1 LPPPKGVGE
10 RSLLQKLDPD
20 LLQWFDRLE
29 KELYKAVAEMRQAE
43 AQREAMSAIEYD
55 ESTHLA
61 NPFCRNDESAK
72 AELFKRD
79 PMLAQFC
86 KAESEPVRL
95 DLFGAQKDL
104 TVRGRLT
111 KDPAAATVV
120 ELAEKIEAQWR
131 MEDKA
136 QAAEAKTAAEKKLA
150 ELSASEPPEPLR
162 LAQRAR
168 IGAE

>member
-1 LPPPKGVGE
+1 
-10 RSLLQKLDPD
+10 
-20 LLQWFDRLE
+20 
-29 KELYKAVAEMRQAE
+29 
-43 AQREAMSAIEYD
+43 
-55 ESTHLA
+55 
-61 NPFCRNDESAK
+61 
-72 AELFKRD
+72 
-79 PMLAQFC
+79 MLAQFC

-136 QAAEAKTAAEKKLA
+136 QAAEAITAAERKLR
-150 ELSASEPPEPLR
+150 ELTANDTPEPAR
-162 LAQRAR
+162 LASRAR